1 MEKVVDKPGKA
12 FIDFTLGP
20 NWKENLPQYP
30 SSTKYPHSPTKLGQ
44 HLSYDPDIPMFAE
57 GGIAGLLKK

>member
-30 SSTKYPHSPTKLGQ
+30 SSTKYPHSPTTLGQ